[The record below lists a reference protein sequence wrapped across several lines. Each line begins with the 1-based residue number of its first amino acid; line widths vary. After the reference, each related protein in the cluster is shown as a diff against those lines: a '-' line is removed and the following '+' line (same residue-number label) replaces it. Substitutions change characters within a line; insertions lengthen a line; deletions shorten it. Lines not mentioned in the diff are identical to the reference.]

1 MKLMRWWPDRQAAI
15 VFVLALLV
23 RVVYNFTVALHYV
36 PTRDSQQYR
45 DIGLHLVQ
53 AHCFCLHGN
62 IPTVYRAPLWPL
74 LIGLLS
80 LVSGSNNLSARLL
93 LCVLDAATCLIIYL
107 WVRDFLHTRRLA
119 MLAGIVAALYPG
131 LYIYTGWLYSET
143 LYTFLLTTLGYVLY
157 RLQRDR
163 GVGLIILAGVL
174 LALLALAR
182 PNGLLVGGLI
192 VVWALILGRQRVF
205 SWRFAWRVAVIIPL
219 IALLLIG
226 PWTLRNYLVSQR
238 FVPVATGDGTVLL
251 GSYNNQVAR
260 KPWDQMTWS
269 NPLRSVPEVSGAF
282 PLYTCDARCEMK
294 REDLYKAKSLQWMQT
309 HLGEM
314 PGLLIAHALNMWI
327 PAAHEADLPTD
338 RFPDQLSSR
347 IVLVLM
353 NAFPVPVFLLAAWGL
368 IASRRRWRELLLVY
382 LILLSA
388 IGENVVL
395 YGIPRFRAPIE
406 PLLLLLAM
414 CALCSIRKY
423 QARQRMAAST
433 TAR

>member
-1 MKLMRWWPDRQAAI
+1 MMRWRLDRFAVG

-45 DIGLHLVQ
+45 DIGLHLLQ

-62 IPTVYRAPLWPL
+62 ITTVYRAPLWPL

-80 LVSGSNNLSARLL
+80 LVFGPNDLFTRLL

-107 WVRDFLHTRRLA
+107 WVRDFLNTRRLA
-119 MLAGIVAALYPG
+119 LVAGIVAALYPG

-143 LYTFLLTTLGYVLY
+143 LYTFLLTALGYALY
-157 RLQRDR
+157 RLLRDR
-163 GVGLIILAGVL
+163 GVGLVILAGVL
-174 LALLALAR
+174 LALLALTR
-182 PNGLLVGGLI
+182 PNGLLVAGLI
-192 VVWALILGRQRVF
+192 VLWALVLGWQRVF
-205 SWRFAWRVAVIIPL
+205 SWRFAWRVAVVVPL
-219 IALLLIG
+219 IALLLIA

-251 GSYNNQVAR
+251 GSYNNQVAQ

-309 HLGEM
+309 HVGEM
-314 PGLLIAHALNMWI
+314 PGLLAAHALNMWV

-338 RFPDQLSSR
+338 RFPNQLSSR

-353 NAFPVPVFLLAAWGL
+353 NVVPIPIFLLAAWGL
-368 IASRRRWRELLLVY
+368 IVSRRRWRELLLVY
-382 LILLSA
+382 LILLSTV
-388 IGENVVL
+388 GENVGL

-406 PLLLLLAM
+406 PLLLMLAM
-414 CALCSIRKY
+414 CAIYSIRKY
-423 QARQRMAAST
+423 WAGRRTAAAST
-433 TAR
+433 AAVR